1 MSNVS
6 DLKNKERV
14 IEELMRFT
22 RKVLADPHI
31 CEQAKAIARKHMK
44 SENANQKIAEELSG
58 TTNVRIPLEHSEADT
73 LFLELLKDVVADE
86 TALY

>member
-1 MSNVS
+1 MQNVS
-6 DLKNKERV
+6 DIKNKERV
-14 IEELMRFT
+14 IEELLRFT
-22 RKVLADPHI
+22 RKVLADPSI

-44 SENANQKIAEELSG
+44 AEHSNQLIADELSS
-58 TTNVRIPLEHSEADT
+58 TTSVRIPLEHSEADT